1 MQFSLLVKQ
10 FINDLECIVQTNQ
23 GHTYYIYVVNCLLP
37 KILSL
42 LSSVLYVYKYIFIP
56 FLDTWGSVYDQI

>member
-37 KILSL
+37 KSLSL
-42 LSSVLYVYKYIFIP
+42 LSSVLYVYKYIFLP